1 MKIKEIKLGLIY
13 IVSLS
18 GPFVRDQLAP
28 LVDVLDRTLAAGNS
42 RVLID
47 LKEVPLID
55 SAGLE
60 LLWDTH
66 IKFRKEGGMV
76 KLAYP
81 NPLVMDIFHATKA
94 TNTFEIFQDQE
105 KAYRSFR

>member
-18 GPFVRDQLAP
+18 GPFIKEQLAP
-28 LVDVLDRTLAAGNS
+28 LVNILDRTLSSGNR

-66 IKFRKEGGMV
+66 IKYRKEGGMI
-76 KLAYP
+76 KLVHP